1 MNTKKNEKKDNFDW
15 YLKEFTPVEPWVEIE
30 NVFND
35 VQLDLMIRIGKS
47 NKSSVIEE
55 SGKVGSGADQK
66 IDKSIRI
73 SDVSWIKANLQD
85 QQWIFRSVVD
95 IVNEVNEMY
104 FKYDIVKIENLQ
116 FATYDA
122 KEKGMYKKH
131 IDLFHSNENFY
142 SRKLSFSLQ
151 LSDEDSYEGG
161 ELNLYYEEKPK
172 TMSKKRGSIL
182 IFPSYTL
189 HEVTPVTKGI
199 RHSLVGWVEGPAFK

>member
-1 MNTKKNEKKDNFDW
+1 MNTKKNEKKDSFDW
-15 YLKEFTPVEPWVEIE
+15 YLKEFTPVEPWVEME
-30 NVFND
+30 NVFSD

-47 NKSSVIEE
+47 NESSVIEE
-55 SGKVGSGADQK
+55 SGKVGLGGDQK

-85 QQWIFRSVVD
+85 QQWIFRSFVD

-116 FATYDA
+116 FATYTA

-189 HEVTPVTKGI
+189 HEVTPVTKGV